1 MNKKYFSK
9 LSFLAFLFV
18 LLTCFAACNGDKTA
32 EKTDNQANTDKKIK
46 IVATTSMLEDAV
58 KNVVQDKADIQ
69 SLMGAGVDPHL
80 YKATQSDLGKLSKAD
95 IIFYHG
101 LYFEGKMEDILLKM
115 AKNKTVVATADG
127 IDKTKLLHSVEKDPE
142 NPNHNYDPH
151 VWFDVT
157 IWMQNVE
164 KITVTMMEKDPENAS
179 FYRKNA
185 AAYLTKLEEL
195 HEKCKE
201 QINTIPKKPKLMITS
216 HDAFEYFSKAY
227 DIEVKGLQGIST
239 VAEYGLKDITN
250 MVDLIVERGVKAV
263 FIESSMSSKSLE
275 AVIAGCK
282 QKGHEVKIAGTLF
295 ADGIGEEGTPEGT
308 YIGMIEYNIKTIS
321 EALK

>member
-18 LLTCFAACNGDKTA
+18 LFTCFVACNGDKTA
-32 EKTDNQANTDKKIK
+32 EKADNQASTDKKIK

-101 LYFEGKMEDILLKM
+101 LYLEGKMEDILLKM
-115 AKNKTVVATADG
+115 AKNKTIVATANG
-127 IDKTKLLHSVEKDPE
+127 IDKTKLLNLVEPDPE
-142 NPNHNYDPH
+142 NPTHNYDPH
-151 VWFDVT
+151 IWFDVT
-157 IWMQNVE
+157 LWMQTVE
-164 KITVTMMEKDPENAS
+164 QITLTMMEKDAENAT

-185 AAYLTKLEEL
+185 AAYLTKLETL
-195 HEKCKE
+195 HKKCQT
-201 QINTIPKKPKLMITS
+201 QINTIPEKSKLMITS
-216 HDAFEYFSKAY
+216 HDAFEYFGKAY
-227 DIEVKGLQGIST
+227 NMEVKGLQGIST

-250 MVDLIVERGVKAV
+250 MVDLIIKSNVKAV
-263 FIESSMSSKSLE
+263 FVESAVSSKSLE
-275 AVIAGCK
+275 AVMAGCK
-282 QKGHEVKIAGTLF
+282 KKGHDVKIAGTLF
-295 ADGIGEEGTPEGT
+295 ADAMGKKGTPQGT
-308 YIGMIEYNIKTIS
+308 YIGMVEHNVKTVV

>member
-18 LLTCFAACNGDKTA
+18 LFTCFVACNGDKTA
-32 EKTDNQANTDKKIK
+32 EKADNQANTDKKIK

-101 LYFEGKMEDILLKM
+101 LYLEGKMEDILLKM
-115 AKNKTVVATADG
+115 AKNKTIVATANG
-127 IDKTKLLHSVEKDPE
+127 IDKTKLLNLVEPDPE
-142 NPNHNYDPH
+142 NPTHNYDPH
-151 VWFDVT
+151 IWFDVT
-157 IWMQNVE
+157 LWMQTVE
-164 KITVTMMEKDPENAS
+164 QITLTMMEKDAENAT

-185 AAYLTKLEEL
+185 AAYLTKLEAL
-195 HEKCKE
+195 HKKCQT
-201 QINTIPKKPKLMITS
+201 QISSIPKKPRLMITS
-216 HDAFEYFSKAY
+216 HDAFEYFGKAY

-239 VAEYGLKDITN
+239 IAEYGLKDITN
-250 MVDLIVERGVKAV
+250 MVDLIIKRDVKAV
-263 FIESSMSSKSLE
+263 FVESSVSSKSLE
-275 AVIAGCK
+275 AVMAGCK
-282 QKGHEVKIAGTLF
+282 KKGHDVKIAGTLF
-295 ADGIGEEGTPEGT
+295 ADAMGKKGTPQGT
-308 YIGMIEYNIKTIS
+308 YIGMVEHNVKTVV